1 MIDRDH
7 TLPLARQAKAVGISR
22 GSIYYRPR
30 PVGEAGLGLMRRID
44 ELHLEYPFAGSRM
57 MRGLLRQEGLSS
69 GRRHIATLMRRMG
82 IDALYRKP
90 NTSRRRPGHTVYPY
104 LLRGLEVSRP
114 NQVWAMDITYI
125 PMARGF
131 VYLAAVMDWHSRK
144 VLAWRVSV
152 TMDTDFCVEALGESL
167 GRHGAPEI
175 FNTDQGSQFTSDAFT
190 GLLKANGIQISMDGK
205 GSWKDNVFV
214 ERLWKSVKY
223 LEVYLRAY
231 ESVPEART
239 GLGRYFEFYNAGRP
253 HSSLGGM
260 TPDQFF
266 DTAPAESSRVPG
278 SGVRGR
284 GSGERETTA
293 SSLAGKQQAREKEE
307 TVVKERMDLLELL
320 HKGGMDGDV
329 DFLREALR
337 VLVEGI
343 MDAEVSSRI
352 GAEYGER
359 SPERVTQRNG
369 YRSRAWDTRVGTM
382 ELHIPKLREG
392 SYFPSLLEPRRRSE
406 RALLAVIQQAYVE
419 GVSTRRVDDLVK
431 ALGCEGISKSQVSRI
446 CQELDVVVDGF
457 LGRPLDGG
465 PYPYLWLDALTQKV
479 REDGRIVNVSVVVA
493 TAVNGEGKREIIGM
507 DVGTSEDG
515 AFWLAFLRSLSARGL
530 SGVEL
535 VVSDAHQGLRGA
547 IAAVFG
553 GASWQRCRTHF
564 MTNLLTRVPRR
575 AQPWVATMVRT
586 IYQQPS
592 PDEVHAQLDRVT
604 SQLHDR
610 FPEVASLLDEAGPDV
625 LAFSSFPLAHWKKL
639 WSNNPQERLNKE
651 IRRRT
656 DVVGIFP
663 NRPAVRRLVGAVL
676 AEQHDEWVVGRRY
689 LTPAILTFN
698 EALPEADLAE
708 ATAA

>member
-1 MIDRDH
+1 
-7 TLPLARQAKAVGISR
+7 
-22 GSIYYRPR
+22 
-30 PVGEAGLGLMRRID
+30 
-44 ELHLEYPFAGSRM
+44 
-57 MRGLLRQEGLSS
+57 
-69 GRRHIATLMRRMG
+69 
-82 IDALYRKP
+82 
-90 NTSRRRPGHTVYPY
+90 
-104 LLRGLEVSRP
+104 
-114 NQVWAMDITYI
+114 
-125 PMARGF
+125 
-131 VYLAAVMDWHSRK
+131 
-144 VLAWRVSV
+144 
-152 TMDTDFCVEALGESL
+152 
-167 GRHGAPEI
+167 
-175 FNTDQGSQFTSDAFT
+175 
-190 GLLKANGIQISMDGK
+190 
-205 GSWKDNVFV
+205 
-214 ERLWKSVKY
+214 
-223 LEVYLRAY
+223 
-231 ESVPEART
+231 
-239 GLGRYFEFYNAGRP
+239 
-253 HSSLGGM
+253 
-260 TPDQFF
+260 
-266 DTAPAESSRVPG
+266 
-278 SGVRGR
+278 
-284 GSGERETTA
+284 
-293 SSLAGKQQAREKEE
+293 
-307 TVVKERMDLLELL
+307 MDLLELL

-382 ELHIPKLREG
+382 DLHIPKLREG

-457 LGRPLDGG
+457 MGRPLGGG

-479 REDGRIVNVSVVVA
+479 REAGRIVNVSVVVA

-530 SGVEL
+530 GGVEL

-604 SQLHDR
+604 DQLQNR
-610 FPEVASLLDEAGPDV
+610 FPQVASLLDHPTSC
-625 LAFSSFPLAHWKKL
+625 LPTSHSPL
-639 WSNNPQERLNKE
+639 WSNNPQERLNQTTH
-651 IRRRT
+651 RCLGSSLT
-656 DVVGIFP
+656 G
-663 NRPAVRRLVGAVL
+663 RPCAASL
-676 AEQHDEWVVGRRY
+676 APSWLSSDEWAYITPVV
-689 LTPAILTFN
+689 LTLN

-708 ATAA
+708 QPPKQHQQDDALLHHLTGRDPPRRLKTDTGPIYPNRARTIASLCPSSPILLLQRHTFGGFGLKDGFKSLGAARQKRRAALSFGLT